1 LFSFNDIKK
10 IAKLIIYT
18 TNLKRNFEVFFFNRI
33 SDITELD
40 SSKSG
45 NIEKNADS
53 IRLNTVIGIL
63 NSIEA

>member
-45 NIEKNADS
+45 NIEKNADI

-63 NSIEA
+63 KSIEA

>member
-63 NSIEA
+63 KSIEA